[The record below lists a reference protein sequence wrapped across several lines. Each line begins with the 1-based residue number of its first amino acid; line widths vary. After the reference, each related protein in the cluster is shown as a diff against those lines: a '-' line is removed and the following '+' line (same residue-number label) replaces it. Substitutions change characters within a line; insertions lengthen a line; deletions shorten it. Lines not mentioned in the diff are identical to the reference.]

1 MSFSGQFDNVLKAN
15 TLTYDLKRVRLI
27 SSGSVM
33 ELSYTITM
41 KSLAGVDKLLS
52 DVREL
57 NNNFNVVLMYDTDD
71 E

>member
-1 MSFSGQFDNVLKAN
+1 
-15 TLTYDLKRVRLI
+15 
-27 SSGSVM
+27 M